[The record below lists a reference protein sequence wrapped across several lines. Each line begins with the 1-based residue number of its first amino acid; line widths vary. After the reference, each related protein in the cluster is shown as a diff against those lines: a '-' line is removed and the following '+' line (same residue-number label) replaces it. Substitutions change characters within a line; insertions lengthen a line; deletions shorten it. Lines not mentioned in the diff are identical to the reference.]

1 MLGWVIKLHTF
12 QYVSMNFDATVCH
25 FEGFT
30 SKTTNS
36 AVFWGVFLVLQKARL
51 VGSLQRCSRWSGT
64 CRSRCGI
71 KAADFTGRLQEWFRV
86 EKIGKWPKGGT
97 EILVVLDAEGWWD
110 GRRGFQGGWNL
121 TVQTLRNIDEQ
132 ISIWD
137 KHMEL
142 PCLLCRESDRKRCSV
157 AVAST
162 CGSGVRHS
170 VSELWVSWYGG
181 RSHEQWAKWSNAEST
196 PKWP

>member
-1 MLGWVIKLHTF
+1 MMGWVIKLHTF

-36 AVFWGVFLVLQKARL
+36 AVFWGVFFCATKSSFGWKPSTVPGEAGHAEVDAALKLL
-51 VGSLQRCSRWSGT
+51 TSPE
-64 CRSRCGI
+64 GI
-71 KAADFTGRLQEWFRV
+71 QEWFPVKRL
-86 EKIGKWPKGGT
+86 GNDQRGNWDLGF
-97 EILVVLDAEGWWD
+97 LDADGWMED
-110 GRRGFQGGWNL
+110 VVFKG
-121 TVQTLRNIDEQ
+121 VESANIEEHRWR

-137 KHMEL
+137 EHLEL

-181 RSHEQWAKWSNAEST
+181 RSHEQWAKWSNPEST
-196 PKWP
+196 PTWP